1 MPFRLIFRLA
11 CLLWIAL
18 TAGTVFAQQPGAQGP
33 VPVTVVTVEASDVQL
48 TSLLPGR
55 VVASSVAEVR
65 PQVDGIIKE
74 RLFTEGT
81 PVKLGDPL
89 YRIDDATYRAL
100 VAQAEAQVA
109 QAEAQLRTAQ
119 QDADRNEELL
129 ARNTISQQTRDDS
142 VATRDAAAAALALA
156 KAQLMAA
163 NINLDR
169 TTIRAPLSGVIG
181 LSLTTQGALV
191 SAGQSDALTTIRTLD
206 PVNVDV
212 TQSAAEILRWRR
224 GERGAGMDRDPVV
237 SLLLADG
244 SKYEHTGRLSAAEPY
259 VNETTG
265 VVVLRMQFENPEGLL
280 LPGMY
285 VQVEVPLGVAKGA
298 ILTPQEGVSRD
309 TRGQPLA
316 YVVGANNVIETRQL
330 TIEGARDNQWIV
342 TSGLNTGDKVVIEG
356 VQRIANGATV
366 APEERKPAPAPAADA
381 APAAGA
387 ANP

>member
-1 MPFRLIFRLA
+1 MSFRLKSFLA
-11 CLLWIAL
+11 GAL
-18 TAGTVFAQQPGAQGP
+18 GLVVAVAAPAGAQQQARGP
-33 VPVTVVTVEASDVQL
+33 VPVTVVTVQASDVAL

-55 VVASSVAEVR
+55 VVASSVAQVR

-81 PVKLGDPL
+81 PVELGDPL
-89 YRIDDATYRAL
+89 YKIDDASYRAQ

-129 ARNTISQQTRDDS
+129 QRNTISQQTRDES
-142 VATRDAAAAALALA
+142 LATRDAANAALELA

-191 SAGQSDALTTIRTLD
+191 SAGQSDALTVIRTLD

-224 GERGAGMDRDPVV
+224 GQRPGSGPDPDPMV
-237 SLLLADG
+237 SLTLADG
-244 SKYEHTGRLSAAEPY
+244 SKYGHTGHLSAAEPY
-259 VNETTG
+259 VNESTG
-265 VVVLRMQFENPEGLL
+265 VVVLRMQFDNPEGLL

-285 VQVEVPLGVAKGA
+285 VQVEIPLGTAAGA

-309 TRGQPLA
+309 SRGQPLA
-316 YVVGANNVIETRQL
+316 YVVGENDVIETRQL
-330 TIEGARDNQWIV
+330 TIEGAQGNQWIV
-342 TSGLNTGDKVVIEG
+342 TAGLEPGDRVVVEG
-356 VQRIANGATV
+356 VQKIANGATV
-366 APEERKPAPAPAADA
+366 TPEERAAAPADTDAADA
-381 APAAGA
+381 TPAK
-387 ANP
+387 P